1 MLIPLL
7 LAWTPSPVPQEAPD
21 LPDLYAIKASVLET
35 GTGEVIE
42 HAVLLV
48 EGGKVITVGED
59 LVVERGIPVYELD
72 PDQVVIP
79 GLVNAYTR
87 VGMTGSGQSGARPW
101 QRASDELYP
110 AAGDY
115 SGVRETGVTTL
126 GHYPSGNGI
135 PGRCVVVRPKGSTAS
150 AMTIKDD
157 AYLKVI
163 MGSSK
168 SAKDA
173 LSGGFKKADT
183 WIAKEKK
190 NKEKWDKAKEKFDKE
205 KDKEKKAKL
214 DPGPYK
220 PLADDPSAASFMQLR
235 DGSLKAL
242 ISVRTAGDYLH
253 LIDAIGEEEFT
264 WDLRVVM
271 TRDMNIYHVIEKVA
285 KSGRRV
291 VLEPEISLHP
301 GTMRQRNL
309 PAEFARAGT
318 PVVLVPRSD
327 SVAGF
332 KAWRRHV
339 GEIVASGLDRSTA
352 MRAITL
358 EPAALLGVDDQV
370 GSLEAG
376 KQANF
381 VILSGDPFEPGT
393 QVDAVILDGVLVSGE
408 VNL

>member
-7 LAWTPSPVPQEAPD
+7 LAWTPTPVPQEVPD
-21 LPDLYAIKASVLET
+21 LPDLYALKAFTLET
-35 GTGEVIE
+35 GTGEVLK

-48 EGGKVITVGED
+48 EGGKIITVGED
-59 LVVERGIPVYELD
+59 LVVERGIPVYELG
-72 PDQVVIP
+72 PDQVIMP

-87 VGMTGSGQSGARPW
+87 LGVTGTGQSGARPW

-110 AAGDY
+110 AASEY
-115 SGVRETGVTTL
+115 AKVREAGVTTL

-135 PGRCVVVRPKGSTAS
+135 PGRSVVVKPMGGSVA
-150 AMTIKDD
+150 AMILKDD

-163 MGSSK
+163 MSSSK
-168 SAKDA
+168 SAKAA
-173 LSGGFKKADT
+173 LSGGFKNADA
-183 WIAKEKK
+183 WIEKEAK
-190 NKEKWDKAKEKFDKE
+190 NKAKWEKAKEKFDKE
-205 KDKEKKAKL
+205 DDEEKKKKL

-220 PLADDPSAASFMQLR
+220 PIDEDRKAASFMQLR

-253 LIDAIGEEEFT
+253 LIDAIGEEEFS

-271 TRDMNIYHVIEKVA
+271 TRDMNIYHVIDKVA

-318 PVVLVPRSD
+318 PLVLVPRTD
-327 SVAGF
+327 SVSGHE
-332 KAWRRHV
+332 AWRRHV
-339 GEIVASGLDRSTA
+339 GEIVASGLERSVA

-358 EPAALLGVDDQV
+358 EPAALLGVDDRV

-376 KQANF
+376 KDANF

-393 QVDAVILDGVLVSGE
+393 QVDAVILEGELVSGE